1 MKRLERS
8 CGTRDV
14 SSSSYVGPG
23 ARIGFEIT
31 GCGPSRERDP
41 DRRILAEVAVCGDST
56 FEKGPLSRRRPR
68 NGYVDSGCSCV
79 SCVRLRGG
87 PARVP
92 ACAVFP
98 AGHEG
103 VCIRL
108 GGTVAHS
115 PSGRDMGL
123 RRVRVARRSG
133 GRAPS
138 RWFPAVAPVPGW
150 CVAAPVESVRRPTE
164 AGRTRRGCVEGEPAW
179 VWIGSVSRPRT
190 RAGRWR

>member
-1 MKRLERS
+1 MWDRGRASGSRS
-8 CGTRDV
+8 QDAGPRGNAIRIGEYFQMLLLAAIQPLRMALNRDG
-14 SSSSYVGPG
+14 GPG
-23 ARIGFEIT
+23 TDMCTA
-31 GCGPSRERDP
+31 
-41 DRRILAEVAVCGDST
+41 AV
-56 FEKGPLSRRRPR
+56 PASRR
-68 NGYVDSGCSCV
+68 
-79 SCVRLRGG
+79 VRVWGG

-115 PSGRDMGL
+115 PSGRDRGL